1 MNKKVKNGLIISLSV
16 IVVFIAALII
26 LPYAFKDKITKLAKE
41 QVNTMFNATVNFE
54 DVNISFLRSFPN
66 ASVKLENFSI
76 VGIDNFKNDTLLS
89 SQNIDLIINIK
100 SLFSDTGYEIGKLQF
115 NNPKVFAHVLPS
127 GVANWS
133 IMKEDTTQQAAP
145 DTSSMSFN
153 LKIKDFVIKDGEVI
167 YLDEAG
173 NMSALLQHLNHQTS
187 GDLTADSSLLVTET
201 TIDSLD
207 FWMDGVKY
215 LSKANVELN
224 ADINANINKMLF
236 TFSKNSSRINAIP
249 FSFSGW
255 FQMPEEGYDMDLT
268 LNAEKVDFKAILSMI
283 PAIYAESFEGIKSG
297 GAVDVSGFIKGK
309 MIDDFYPAFDFKLS
323 VVNGWFQYP
332 NLPKSLQNI
341 NIAGHISNPGKTL
354 DETIIDLSQFSF
366 LMGGN
371 PFSAQMHIAYPMSDP
386 ELKLKAIGKIDLAN
400 IAEIYPLESDTKLNG
415 ELDMNLNLG
424 GRMSYYDNNLYD
436 KFIFDGK
443 LDISN
448 MQLKMKQLSQ
458 EVIIDNAN
466 MEFNN
471 RYADLTALKMK
482 IGRNDLTATGKLEN
496 FVAYALHDKT
506 LKGTLNMQ
514 SNYFN
519 VSDFMSS
526 DNDKPAEN
534 NKKATSEPDTSK
546 LSVIEIPKNLEFTM
560 NAGFKQL
567 VYDKMDLTNAKGVLK
582 IADGI
587 MSFKDLG
594 FQAFGGNLL
603 MNGQYNSTNP
613 QKPSVNFDISINEV
627 IFKEIVK
634 QVETLQKFVPVF
646 ENAVGKFSTKL
657 SFNSLLQSDMMPDL
671 ASVIGNGTFTTKSIG
686 LSNVPALTAL
696 GSSLKINELTNT
708 TIKDL
713 GLIFDIKDGKLNT
726 KPFDVK
732 LGNVKM
738 NIGGSTGL
746 DKTINYSGK
755 VQLPDNIKLGKLS
768 TVNVKIGG
776 TFTKPKIALDMAST
790 INALVDDNKA
800 KVATEVNKQIDNAK
814 DKALAE
820 AQKQKE
826 NAIKA
831 AQVEADKIKAEAQKL
846 GDQLIAEAQKQG
858 DVLIA
863 KTNNPIAK
871 KVAEVAAKK
880 SVDEA
885 KKKAADLNAKA
896 EVEANKV
903 IQKAANEVKI

>member
-16 IVVFIAALII
+16 IVIFIAALII

-89 SQNIDLIINIK
+89 SQNVDLIINIK

-443 LDISN
+443 LNISN

-526 DNDKPAEN
+526 DNDKVAEN
-534 NKKATSEPDTSK
+534 DKKATSEPDTSK

-634 QVETLQKFVPVF
+634 QVETFQKFVPVF

-790 INALVDDNKA
+790 INALVDDTKA